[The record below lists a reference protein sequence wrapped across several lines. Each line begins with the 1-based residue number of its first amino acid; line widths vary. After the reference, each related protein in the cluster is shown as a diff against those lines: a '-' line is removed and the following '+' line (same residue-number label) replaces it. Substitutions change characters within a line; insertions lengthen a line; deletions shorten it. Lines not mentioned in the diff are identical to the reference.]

1 MENQDKDD
9 PEKIYFEDIVNLKKS
24 GGITIPKNIR
34 DELFPESI
42 ENIFFKLYVP
52 KEKDK
57 IILEILPEEQA
68 KKLSEELKLRKKTE
82 QKIMPKSKEVGGK
95 KKKERVLGPQP
106 DFGRYFVYDF
116 EAQQKLRTI
125 LESVFDKF
133 AETPINFEDAMGRIK
148 YGLVSYLGSN
158 NIENARL
165 YFSVINFLC
174 DVIEKFNIPNLIEWI
189 NDKIINNIKSKFL
202 YEQSLLSLISTSN
215 KMQKYEKSELFVK
228 KILDNIDSYSKNELY
243 NILNSF
249 ENLVK
254 IVYKDR
260 SYPQIFELIKE
271 KLLIYLKEI
280 EDIDYKIQIIE
291 MLENLKFIEI
301 AYDIAKE
308 ISMSLPP
315 ESHRVEILREIVKR
329 LHKKPI
335 V

>member
-1 MENQDKDD
+1 MKNQDKDD

-57 IILEILPEEQA
+57 IILEILPEEEV
-68 KKLSEELKLRKKTE
+68 KKLSEELKLKKKTQ
-82 QKIMPKSKEVGGK
+82 QKLKPKSKEVGGR
-95 KKKERVLGPQP
+95 KKKEKVLGPQP
-106 DFGRYFVYDF
+106 DFGRYFVYNF
-116 EAQQKLRTI
+116 EAQQKLRPI
-125 LESVFDKF
+125 LESVFYKF
-133 AETPINFEDAMGRIK
+133 SETPINFDDAMGRIK

-174 DVIEKFNIPNLIEWI
+174 DVIEKFNIPNLIDWI
-189 NDKIINNIKSKFL
+189 NDKIIDNIKSKFL

-215 KMQKYEKSELFVK
+215 KMKKYEKSEIFVN
-228 KILDNIDSYSKNELY
+228 KILNNIDSYSKNELY

-260 SYPQIFELIKE
+260 SYPQIFELRSEEHTSELQSRVDIS
-271 KLLIYLKEI
+271 YAVFCLK
-280 EDIDYKIQIIE
+280 
-291 MLENLKFIEI
+291 
-301 AYDIAKE
+301 
-308 ISMSLPP
+308 
-315 ESHRVEILREIVKR
+315 
-329 LHKKPI
+329 KKSNFNFFPASGKSP
-335 V
+335 